1 MAKKKKSNNKKSK
14 VNKSSNKSSKKI
26 SKVNSS
32 KSSKKPSKS
41 PKKTSKTLKTSKG
54 KQLKKAFS
62 KILSKET
69 WREKPGRAPRRK
81 SLKLTTQGDKNRY
94 QQIVKAISDYYK
106 GVGKP
111 LKRADLYKEYR
122 KIRDDYSNVPL
133 SVLIPQFDRLVIKGQ
148 GTRQFP
154 NELQLG
160 IPWYQFDDEMT
171 DGYSQRY
178 FLLNDT
184 IILDLSILK
193 PNVPNMRFPY
203 SKIIGNY
210 KKLYNNITFRQ
221 QVKQKG
227 TYYEFQIDWSRSDIK
242 KGIYVFILVAISATP
257 ISTPTPTPGIG
268 RKIAQQPPGAI
279 LPGPIGQVMGFDER
293 SEYIQQITSLRET
306 QKILTQAFKN
316 KDMTYQQYKM
326 EMDDINDAINDLQN
340 KIDKL

>member
-1 MAKKKKSNNKKSK
+1 MARKKKSNKKNKG
-14 VNKSSNKSSKKI
+14 VDKSSNKSSKKV
-26 SKVNSS
+26 SKGNSS
-32 KSSKKPSKS
+32 KT
-41 PKKTSKTLKTSKG
+41 PKKAKKTPKKSSNKLTTSKG

-81 SLKLTTQGDKNRY
+81 SIKLTTQGDKNRY

-111 LKRADLYKEYR
+111 LKRGDLYKEYR

-160 IPWYQFDDEMT
+160 IPWYQFEDEMT

-178 FLLNDT
+178 FLLNNT
-184 IILDLSILK
+184 IILDLSILT

-203 SKIIGNY
+203 SQIIGNY

-242 KGIYVFILVAISATP
+242 KGIYVFILVAVSATP
-257 ISTPTPTPGIG
+257 ATTPTPTPIG
-268 RKIAQQPPGAI
+268 RIISQQPPGAI

-306 QKILTQAFKN
+306 QKIITQAFKN

-326 EMDDINDAINDLQN
+326 EIDDLNDAISDLQN